1 MLFKNTGEVVS
12 HLSPFN
18 LLGHNEEALA
28 KILAFIL
35 SKDKEIFSDFLKICG
50 IKTVIT
56 QALYTNSSIKS
67 EIKYDSGRTDI
78 EIDLG
83 GKEHIIIETK
93 VRNNKAKEEQLDRY
107 QSINEK
113 DQVILISSRKEYSKY
128 KNVTWDE
135 ILSQLSKKHEHK
147 ELFKEFYNFYQYNY
161 YGRTQYMQEILTQD
175 LAIPSEIQRYLEGCI
190 YKGHARASW
199 PLYFAPYF
207 TRKSGQ
213 QEGISYISKVLFV
226 MQSTPMEL
234 NQVLQDTAFCEKLK
248 KYASEALNSSKSNE
262 LVEKWIA
269 GIKIESDN
277 PHEKCTYY
285 FLDFPQQLPFP
296 LRKETDKGKGWISR
310 TIPKHRMLSFD
321 QIFYQ
326 MAKQK
331 LQ

>member
-147 ELFKEFYNFYQYNY
+147 ELFKEFYNFYQYIFLLLLL
-161 YGRTQYMQEILTQD
+161 MMAL
-175 LAIPSEIQRYLEGCI
+175 
-190 YKGHARASW
+190 
-199 PLYFAPYF
+199 
-207 TRKSGQ
+207 
-213 QEGISYISKVLFV
+213 LFV
-226 MQSTPMEL
+226 LHLHFFQ
-234 NQVLQDTAFCEKLK
+234 
-248 KYASEALNSSKSNE
+248 
-262 LVEKWIA
+262 
-269 GIKIESDN
+269 
-277 PHEKCTYY
+277 
-285 FLDFPQQLPFP
+285 
-296 LRKETDKGKGWISR
+296 
-310 TIPKHRMLSFD
+310 
-321 QIFYQ
+321 
-326 MAKQK
+326 
-331 LQ
+331 